1 MLREIPTVEKMMY
14 RYSRGVKVPFLPV
27 TPLYAVNPRK
37 LNRKLGGKEMKK
49 IVSNLL
55 NCVSWYS
62 ILSSVKDH
70 LQSRWWFP
78 SQKEAFS
85 KGGGFLLAVKSYAIT
100 EDGRTTVEEI
110 KKGMSSA
117 WAVFFHTTI
126 KRIKNS
132 MINVRIVF
140 IINYD

>member
-1 MLREIPTVEKMMY
+1 MILLSLNAILREIPTVEKMMY

-62 ILSSVKDH
+62 ISSVK
-70 LQSRWWFP
+70 LY
-78 SQKEAFS
+78 
-85 KGGGFLLAVKSYAIT
+85 VIT
-100 EDGRTTVEEI
+100 EDGWTTVEEI
-110 KKGMSSA
+110 KKDMSPA

-126 KRIKNS
+126 KRIRNS

-140 IINYD
+140 ITRSRLIFLENQG